1 MRTRSALAAL
11 AATLAIASCAPRP
24 APPAPVPA
32 PQPAPQPPP
41 PAPPPPPPSAA
52 DWRDAPLSEGD
63 WSWQGDVAEY
73 RGARAHFGLRCER
86 DAQVLLVLTGV
97 QAPALT
103 VRTSYGERRL
113 PANRAGSDEIVA
125 ALAVA
130 DPLLDEMAFSRGRI
144 QIAPEDG
151 EAVILPSWPEIA
163 RVIEDC
169 RGA

>member
-11 AATLAIASCAPRP
+11 AATLAVAACAPRP

-32 PQPAPQPPP
+32 PPPQPAPQPPP
-41 PAPPPPPPSAA
+41 PPPAPPPAA

-63 WSWQGDVAEY
+63 WSWGGEVAEY
-73 RGARAHFGLRCER
+73 RGPRATFGLRCER
-86 DAQVLLVLTGV
+86 DTRILLVLAGV

-103 VRTSYGERRL
+103 VRTSYGVRRL
-113 PANRAGSDEIVA
+113 PAAGAGPAETVA

-144 QIAPEDG
+144 QIAPEGG
-151 EAVILPSWPEIA
+151 EALILPSWPEIA
-163 RVIEDC
+163 RVIEEC